1 MNKTDQTT
9 SQLMQ
14 EREAHQRKLIIRLRR
29 VEGQLRGIQAMMEKG
44 DSCESI
50 AQQLSAARRAL
61 DKAFH
66 EMVACNLRMEIAA
79 SQAPEQVLAA
89 TEHMTRLL
97 SKYG

>member
-1 MNKTDQTT
+1 M
-9 SQLMQ
+9 S
-14 EREAHQRKLIIRLRR
+14 EREEHQRKLIIRLRR

-44 DSCESI
+44 EGCDHI
-50 AQQLSAARRAL
+50 AQQLAAARRAL

-79 SQAPEQVLAA
+79 SQGPDDVAAA

>member
-1 MNKTDQTT
+1 MSD
-9 SQLMQ
+9 
-14 EREAHQRKLIIRLRR
+14 RETHQRKLIIRLRR

-44 DSCESI
+44 DSCDHI

-66 EMVACNLRMEIAA
+66 EMVACNLQMEIAA
-79 SQAPEQVLAA
+79 GRSTEDVLAA
-89 TEHMTRLL
+89 TEHMTKLL